1 MKGFLSFVAIAV
13 LCLSISNNATAQ
25 DCDSG
30 CDCQPVRNAVVKV
43 LQAPQKVMCAWKKHK
58 PVRTMACNWKSRKPV
73 RTFMCKWQKAKP
85 VRSMFNGCGCK

>member
-1 MKGFLSFVAIAV
+1 MKGFLSFVAVAV

-43 LQAPQKVMCAWKKHK
+43 LQAPKKVMCE
-58 PVRTMACNWKSRKPV
+58 WKSRKPV